1 MEESMTVGVF
11 AMVFYSPPWGSNW
24 VRSLIQAVEFFS
36 SSGGKG
42 RYMQPVLSGIDIN
55 PSAPRPKL
63 VKGVRISSTS
73 HFTMDLKTPSIREL
87 LDHCL
92 RTNDETGWNEF
103 VERIEPTI
111 AGVVYRCLSRR
122 SRPDPGL
129 VQDLVQ
135 ETFVKL
141 FDKDKAALKKFEWQH
156 ENAIY
161 GYVKV
166 IARRVVQDYRP
177 MVGDGGDEFEK
188 AMEVTPSSEA
198 DLSAKVQCAEFE
210 RCVEKLAADPIDKD
224 IFRFRYR
231 YGYSAREIGEM
242 PGINRPVKRVET
254 ILARLLR
261 QVRAEIERGRGSSAS
276 SESEF

>member
-11 AMVFYSPPWGSNW
+11 ATAFYSHPW
-24 VRSLIQAVEFFS
+24 RSTWIGALIQAAEFFS
-36 SSGGKG
+36 SIGGKG
-42 RYMQPVLSGIDIN
+42 PYMQPVLSGIDIN
-55 PSAPRPKL
+55 SSAPHPKL

-73 HFTMDLKTPSIREL
+73 HFTMDLKNLSIRDL

-103 VERIEPTI
+103 VERLQPTI
-111 AGVVYRCLSRR
+111 AGVVYRRLSHR

-135 ETFVKL
+135 DTFLKL
-141 FDKDKAALKKFEWQH
+141 FDKDKAALKKFEWRH

-161 GYVKV
+161 GYAKV
-166 IARRVVQDYRP
+166 IARRVVQDYEPRP
-177 MVGDGGDEFEK
+177 EDGGDEFEK
-188 AMEVTPSSEA
+188 AMEVTPSSET
-198 DLSAKVQCAEFE
+198 DLSDKVQCAEFE
-210 RCVEKLAADPIDKD
+210 RCVEKLGADPMDKD

-231 YGYSAREIGEM
+231 YCYSAREIGEM
-242 PGINRPVKRVET
+242 PGINLPVKRVET

-261 QVRAEIERGRGSSAS
+261 QVRAEIKRGRGSSAS
-276 SESEF
+276 SE

>member
-11 AMVFYSPPWGSNW
+11 AMVFYSPPW
-24 VRSLIQAVEFFS
+24 RSTWIRALIQAMEFFGS
-36 SSGGKG
+36 IGGKKT
-42 RYMQPVLSGIDIN
+42 YMQSVFSGIDIN

-73 HFTMDLKTPSIREL
+73 HFTMDVKTLSIRKL
-87 LDHCL
+87 LKHCL
-92 RTNDETGWNEF
+92 RTNNETGWNEF
-103 VERIEPTI
+103 VKRIEPTI
-111 AGVVYRCLSRR
+111 AGVVYRQLSRR

-135 ETFVKL
+135 ETFLKL
-141 FDKDKAALKKFEWQH
+141 FDKDKAALKKFKWQH
-156 ENAIY
+156 EKAIY

-166 IARRVVQDYRP
+166 IARHVVDDYKLIAE
-177 MVGDGGDEFEK
+177 DDGDEFEK

-198 DLSAKVQCAEFE
+198 DLSDKVQCAEFE
-210 RCVEKLAADPIDKD
+210 RSVEKLAADPMEKD

-242 PGINRPVKRVET
+242 PSINIPVKRVET
-254 ILARLLR
+254 IIARLLR
-261 QVRAEIERGRGSSAS
+261 QVRAEIKRGRGNSAS
-276 SESEF
+276 SE